1 MADATADTDPTSHRL
16 VLVRHAKAAS
26 STGGGD
32 RGRPLTDK
40 GRADSAAAGGWLA
53 AQVDRVDAL
62 WSSSAV
68 RARETTEELASRLP
82 GAPAPQWRDD
92 LYDAGARDLVE
103 LVADAGD
110 AVGVLVVVGHNPTI
124 EAAYELLTGDRR
136 GFRPGAVAVVGL
148 TGDWPD
154 LDEGAG
160 RLLEFWSPA

>member
-1 MADATADTDPTSHRL
+1 MADAQADTAATTHQL

-32 RGRPLTDK
+32 RGRPLTEK

-53 AQVDRVDAL
+53 SQVDRVDAL

-68 RARETTEELASRLP
+68 RARETTEELASRLT

-110 AVGVLVVVGHNPTI
+110 DVGVLVVVGHNPTI
-124 EAAYELLTGDRR
+124 ESAHELLTGERR
-136 GFRPGAVAVVGL
+136 GFRPGAVAVVEL
-148 TGDWPD
+148 TGGWSDID
-154 LDEGAG
+154 DGAG
-160 RLLEFWSPA
+160 RLREFWSPS